1 MEHKTNNNRPW
12 LDKVETLTIK
22 ADCTEAC
29 AEMVERARREA
40 LNIIDA
46 DKTAGRAAL
55 KHKTDG
61 KRNECV
67 ECSDSVTVKSR

>member
-1 MEHKTNNNRPW
+1 MEHKANSNRPW

-22 ADCTEAC
+22 ADCTKAC
-29 AEMVERARREA
+29 AEMVERARRDA

-55 KHKTDG
+55 KHKKG
-61 KRNECV
+61 GEPNEYV
-67 ECSDSVTVKSR
+67 ECSDSVTD